1 MRREFESFSLCGAG
15 GYGGDS
21 FFLYWDIGAAI
32 FAAAG
37 SDQEDGVGPS
47 MFRGFV

>member
-37 SDQEDGVGPS
+37 SDQGDGVGPS